1 MDELDITSIS
11 SHSPQARGR
20 IERLWGTFQ
29 DRLVSELRLTGA
41 STVEET
47 NHVLRDFLPCYT
59 QRFAVP
65 AAQPGPAYRQT
76 DKGFL
81 LDQACC
87 FKYLRPVGPDNVV
100 RFGKH
105 RLQILLANGRS
116 SYPWNS
122 LSFWCTRYA
131 CCRCQENHTARVSSS
146 HQTWA

>member
-1 MDELDITSIS
+1 MEELDTTSIS

-47 NHVLRDFLPCYT
+47 NHVLRDFLPRYT

-116 SYPWNS
+116 SY
-122 LSFWCTRYA
+122 A
-131 CCRCQENHTARVSSS
+131 CARVEVHERLDGSIAVYY
-146 HQTWA
+146 QGQCLATKPAPRG